1 MSNYLDARG
10 RPRIVVTGIG
20 MMSPLGNS
28 ADESW
33 EALING
39 RSGVARITQF
49 DASHLPVQ
57 IAGEVKDFDPKDYMD
72 FKEARRMS
80 RCSQLSVAAATMALA
95 DAGLA
100 NGLPDP
106 ERAGT
111 LMGTGVGGYE
121 VGDRETQILRTK
133 GFNRTSPFAMTAFL
147 PNMPSYHISLLA
159 GTQGPIATV
168 NAACATGTQAIGE
181 GAEFIRRGIADIVL
195 TGGVEGLIH
204 ESAVAGF
211 ARMLALTPNFNDDP
225 EHASMPFDKNR
236 EGFILSEGA
245 GVVVLERLDHAL
257 ARGAKIYAEFLGHA
271 SSSDAFHVAAQD
283 PEAAGAVRAMK
294 WAVEDAGKALTDI
307 DYINAHG
314 TSTPMNDMTETMA
327 IKKLFGEHA
336 YQIPVSST
344 KSSMGH
350 AMGGTGAIEAIFSI
364 YAINKEILPATL
376 NYNTPDPECDLD
388 YVPNTPRPAK
398 INTFLSN
405 SFGLGG
411 QNACLV
417 MGRYENHVDGDGVSE
432 QL

>member
-1 MSNYLDARG
+1 MSNYLDAKG

-20 MMSPLGNS
+20 MMSPLGHS

-33 EALING
+33 DALING

-57 IAGEVKDFDPKDYMD
+57 IAGEVKDFNPSDYMD

-80 RCSQLSVAAATMALA
+80 RCSQLSVAAATMALE
-95 DAGLA
+95 DSGLA
-100 NGLPDP
+100 NGLPNQ
-106 ERAGT
+106 ERTGT

-121 VGDRETQILRTK
+121 VADREVNILRTK

-147 PNMPSYHISLLA
+147 PNMPSYHVSLLA

-245 GVVVLERLDHAL
+245 GVLVLERLDHAL
-257 ARGAKIYAEFLGHA
+257 ARGVKIYAEFLGHA

-283 PEAAGAVRAMK
+283 PEGAGAVRAMR
-294 WAVEDAGKALTDI
+294 WAVEDSGKALTDI

-314 TSTPMNDMTETMA
+314 TSTTMNDMTETKA
-327 IKKLFGEHA
+327 IKKLFGERA

-364 YAINKEILPATL
+364 YAINKEILPATY

-398 INTFLSN
+398 VNTILSN

-417 MGRYENHVDGDGVSE
+417 MGRYDNHVDGDGE
-432 QL
+432 Q

>member
-1 MSNYLDARG
+1 MNNYLDARG

-20 MMSPLGNS
+20 MMSPLGHS

-33 EALING
+33 DALING

-80 RCSQLSVAAATMALA
+80 RCSQLSVAAATMALE

-100 NGLPDP
+100 NGLPDS

-121 VGDRETQILRTK
+121 VADREVQILRTK

-147 PNMPSYHISLLA
+147 PNMPSYHVSLLA

-245 GVVVLERLDHAL
+245 GVLVLERLDHAL
-257 ARGAKIYAEFLGHA
+257 ARGAKIHAEFLGHA

-307 DYINAHG
+307 GYINAHG
-314 TSTPMNDMTETMA
+314 TSTPMNDLTETKA

-336 YQIPVSST
+336 YKLAVSST

-364 YAINKEILPATL
+364 YAMNKEMLPATY

-388 YVPNTPRPAK
+388 YVPNVPRPAK
-398 INTFLSN
+398 VNTILSN

-417 MGRYENHVDGDGVSE
+417 MGRYDNQVNGDES
-432 QL
+432 

>member
-1 MSNYLDARG
+1 
-10 RPRIVVTGIG
+10 
-20 MMSPLGNS
+20 
-28 ADESW
+28 
-33 EALING
+33 
-39 RSGVARITQF
+39 
-49 DASHLPVQ
+49 
-57 IAGEVKDFDPKDYMD
+57 
-72 FKEARRMS
+72 
-80 RCSQLSVAAATMALA
+80 
-95 DAGLA
+95 
-100 NGLPDP
+100 
-106 ERAGT
+106 
-111 LMGTGVGGYE
+111 MGTGVGGYE
-121 VGDRETQILRTK
+121 VADREVQILRTK

-147 PNMPSYHISLLA
+147 PNMPSYHVSLLA

-245 GVVVLERLDHAL
+245 GVLVLERLDHAL

-307 DYINAHG
+307 EYINAHG
-314 TSTPMNDMTETMA
+314 TSTPMNDMTETKA
-327 IKKLFGEHA
+327 IKKLFGERA
-336 YQIPVSST
+336 YEIPVSST

-364 YAINKEILPATL
+364 YAMTKEILPATY

-398 INTFLSN
+398 VNTILSN

-417 MGRYENHVDGDGVSE
+417 MGRYENHVDGDGKQQS
-432 QL
+432 

>member
-1 MSNYLDARG
+1 MSNYLDAKG

-20 MMSPLGNS
+20 MMSPLGHS

-33 EALING
+33 DALING

-57 IAGEVKDFDPKDYMD
+57 IAGEVKEFDPKDYMD

-80 RCSQLSVAAATMALA
+80 RCSQLSVAAATMALE

-147 PNMPSYHISLLA
+147 PNMPSYHVSLLA

-294 WAVEDAGKALTDI
+294 WAVEDSGKELTDI

-314 TSTPMNDMTETMA
+314 TSTPMNDMTETKA
-327 IKKLFGEHA
+327 IKKLFGERA
-336 YQIPVSST
+336 YEIPVSST

-364 YAINKEILPATL
+364 YAINKEILPATY

-398 INTFLSN
+398 VNTILSN

-417 MGRYENHVDGDGVSE
+417 MGRYDNHVNEDE
-432 QL
+432 KQ

>member
-1 MSNYLDARG
+1 MSNYLDAQG
-10 RPRIVVTGIG
+10 RPRIVVTGLG
-20 MMSPLGNS
+20 MMSPLGHTV
-28 ADESW
+28 DESW
-33 EALING
+33 DALING

-57 IAGEVKDFDPKDYMD
+57 IAGEVKDFDPRPYMD

-80 RCSQLSVAAATMALA
+80 RCSQLATAAAFMALE
-95 DAGLA
+95 DAGLS
-100 NGLPDP
+100 NGLPNK

-111 LMGTGVGGYE
+111 LVGTGVGGFE

-133 GFNRTSPFAMTAFL
+133 GFHRTSPFAMTAFL
-147 PNMPSYHISLLA
+147 PNMPSYHVSLLA

-211 ARMLALTPNFNDDP
+211 ARMLALALNFNDDP

-236 EGFILSEGA
+236 EGFVLSEGS
-245 GVVVLERLDHAL
+245 GILVLERLDHAL
-257 ARGAKIYAEFLGHA
+257 GRGAKIYAEFLGHA

-283 PEAAGAVRAMK
+283 PEAAGAMRAMR
-294 WAVEDAGKALTDI
+294 WAIEDAHKKLTDI

-327 IKKLFGEHA
+327 IKRLFGERA
-336 YQIPVSST
+336 YEIPVSSN
-344 KSSMGH
+344 KSIMGH

-364 YAINKEILPATL
+364 YTMTKSLIPPTW

-388 YVPNTPRPAK
+388 YVPEGPRPAEVK
-398 INTFLSN
+398 TILSN

-417 MGRYENHVDGDGVSE
+417 MGKYDNHVSK
-432 QL
+432 

>member
-1 MSNYLDARG
+1 MNNYLDARG
-10 RPRIVVTGIG
+10 RPRIMVTGIG
-20 MMSPLGNS
+20 MMSPLGHS

-33 EALING
+33 DALING

-80 RCSQLSVAAATMALA
+80 RCSQLSVAAATMALE

-100 NGLPDP
+100 NGLPDS

-121 VGDRETQILRTK
+121 VADREVQILRTK

-147 PNMPSYHISLLA
+147 PNMPSYHVSLLA

-245 GVVVLERLDHAL
+245 GVLVLERLDHAL
-257 ARGAKIYAEFLGHA
+257 ARGAKIHAEFLGHA

-307 DYINAHG
+307 GYINAHG
-314 TSTPMNDMTETMA
+314 TSTPMNDLTETKA

-336 YQIPVSST
+336 YKLAVSST

-364 YAINKEILPATL
+364 YAMNKEMLPATY

-388 YVPNTPRPAK
+388 YVPNVPRPAK
-398 INTFLSN
+398 VNTILSN

-417 MGRYENHVDGDGVSE
+417 MGRYDNQVNGDES
-432 QL
+432 

>member
-1 MSNYLDARG
+1 MSNYLDAKG
-10 RPRIVVTGIG
+10 RPRIVVTGLG
-20 MMSPLGNS
+20 MMSPLGHS

-33 EALING
+33 DALING

-57 IAGEVKDFDPKDYMD
+57 IAGEVKEFDPKDYMD

-80 RCSQLSVAAATMALA
+80 RCSQLSVAAATMALE

-100 NGLPDP
+100 NGLPDN

-121 VGDRETQILRTK
+121 VADREVQILRTK

-147 PNMPSYHISLLA
+147 PNMPSYHVSLLA

-181 GAEFIRRGIADIVL
+181 GAEFIRRGIADIVF

-245 GVVVLERLDHAL
+245 GVLVLERLDHAL

-283 PEAAGAVRAMK
+283 PEAAGAMRAMK

-307 DYINAHG
+307 EYINAHG
-314 TSTPMNDMTETMA
+314 TSTPMNDMTETKA
-327 IKKLFGEHA
+327 IKKLFGERA
-336 YQIPVSST
+336 YEIPVSST

-364 YAINKEILPATL
+364 YAMNKEILPATY

-398 INTFLSN
+398 VNTILSN

-417 MGRYENHVDGDGVSE
+417 MGRYDNHVDRDGEKQS
-432 QL
+432 

>member
-1 MSNYLDARG
+1 MSNYLDAKG

-20 MMSPLGNS
+20 MMSPLGHS

-33 EALING
+33 DALING
-39 RSGVARITQF
+39 RSGVGPITQF

-57 IAGEVKDFDPKDYMD
+57 IAGEVKDFNPRDYMD

-80 RCSQLSVAAATMALA
+80 RCSQLSVAAATMALE

-100 NGLPDP
+100 NGLPDQ
-106 ERAGT
+106 ERTGT

-147 PNMPSYHISLLA
+147 PNMPSYHVSLLA

-168 NAACATGTQAIGE
+168 NAACATGTQAVGE

-211 ARMLALTPNFNDDP
+211 SRMLALTPNFNDDP
-225 EHASMPFDKNR
+225 ERASMPFDKDR
-236 EGFILSEGA
+236 EGFVLSEGA
-245 GVVVLERLDHAL
+245 GVLVLERLDHAL
-257 ARGAKIYAEFLGHA
+257 ERGAKIYAEFLGHA

-283 PEAAGAVRAMK
+283 PNAAGAVRAMK
-294 WAVEDAGKALTDI
+294 WAVEDACLEPNDI
-307 DYINAHG
+307 EYINAHG
-314 TSTPMNDMTETMA
+314 TSTPMNDMTETKA
-327 IKKLFGEHA
+327 IKKLFGERA

-364 YAINKEILPATL
+364 YAMNKEILPATY

-398 INTFLSN
+398 VNTILSN

-417 MGRYENHVDGDGVSE
+417 MGRYDNHVNGDGK
-432 QL
+432 Q

>member
-20 MMSPLGNS
+20 MMSPLGHS

-33 EALING
+33 DALING

-49 DASHLPVQ
+49 DASHLPVR
-57 IAGEVKDFDPKDYMD
+57 IAGEVKDFDPKKYMN

-80 RCSQLSVAAATMALA
+80 RCSQLAVAAATMALE

-100 NGLPDP
+100 HGLPNT

-111 LMGTGVGGYE
+111 LIGTGVGGYE

-133 GFNRTSPFAMTAFL
+133 GFTRTSPFAMTAFL
-147 PNMPSYHISLLA
+147 PNMSSYHVSLLA

-181 GAEFIRRGIADIVL
+181 GAEFIRRGLADIVL
-195 TGGVEGLIH
+195 AGGTEGLIH
-204 ESAVAGF
+204 ESAIAGF

-225 EHASMPFDKNR
+225 QHASMPFDKNR
-236 EGFILSEGA
+236 EGFVLSEGA
-245 GVVVLERLDHAL
+245 GVLVLERLDHAL
-257 ARGAKIYAEFLGHA
+257 ARGVKIYAEFLGHA

-283 PEAAGAVRAMK
+283 PNAAGAVRAMK
-294 WAVEDAGKALTDI
+294 WAIEDAGKDLTDI

-314 TSTPMNDMTETMA
+314 TSTPMNDMTETMG
-327 IKKLFGEHA
+327 IKRLFGQRA
-336 YQIPVSST
+336 YEIPVSAN
-344 KSSMGH
+344 KSVMGH

-364 YAINKEILPATL
+364 YTINKGLIPPTW
-376 NYNTPDPECDLD
+376 NYETPDPECDLD
-388 YVPNTPRPAK
+388 YVPNVPRPAQV
-398 INTFLSN
+398 NTILSN

-417 MGRYENHVDGDGVSE
+417 MGRYDNNINGDGS
-432 QL
+432 

>member
-1 MSNYLDARG
+1 MSNYLDAKG

-20 MMSPLGNS
+20 MMSPLGHS

-33 EALING
+33 DALVNG

-49 DASHLPVQ
+49 DASHLPVR

-80 RCSQLSVAAATMALA
+80 RCSHLSVAAATMALE

-100 NGLPDP
+100 NGLPDS

-121 VGDRETQILRTK
+121 VADRETQILRTK

-147 PNMPSYHISLLA
+147 PNMPSYHVSLLA

-245 GVVVLERLDHAL
+245 GVLVLERLDHAL
-257 ARGAKIYAEFLGHA
+257 ARGAKIHAEFLGHA

-294 WAVEDAGKALTDI
+294 WAIEDAGKALTDI
-307 DYINAHG
+307 GYINAHG
-314 TSTPMNDMTETMA
+314 TSTPMNDLTETKA

-336 YQIPVSST
+336 YELAVSST

-364 YAINKEILPATL
+364 YAINKELLPATY

-388 YVPNTPRPAK
+388 YVPNAPRPAK
-398 INTFLSN
+398 VDTILSN

-417 MGRYENHVDGDGVSE
+417 MGRYDNHVDGDGS
-432 QL
+432 

>member
-1 MSNYLDARG
+1 MSNYLDAKG

-33 EALING
+33 DALVNG
-39 RSGVARITQF
+39 RSGITKITQF
-49 DASHLPVQ
+49 DYSHLPVH
-57 IAGEVKDFDPKDYMD
+57 IAGEVKDFNPKDYMN

-80 RCSQLSVAAATMALA
+80 RCSQLSVAAATQALE

-100 NGLPDP
+100 NGLPNK

-111 LMGTGVGGYE
+111 LMGTGVGGFE
-121 VGDRETQILRTK
+121 VGDRETQILRTQ

-147 PNMPSYHISLLA
+147 PNMPSYHVSLLA

-181 GAEFIRRGIADIVL
+181 GAEFIRRGLADIVL

-236 EGFILSEGA
+236 EGFVLSEGA
-245 GVVVLERLDHAL
+245 GVLVLERLDHAL
-257 ARGAKIYAEFLGHA
+257 DRGAKIYAEFLGHA

-283 PEAAGAVRAMK
+283 PNAAGAVRAMR
-294 WAVEDAGKALTDI
+294 WAVEDAGLELTDI
-307 DYINAHG
+307 QYINAHG
-314 TSTPMNDMTETMA
+314 TSTPMNDKTETMA
-327 IKKLFGEHA
+327 IKNLFGEYA
-336 YQIPVSST
+336 YEIPVSST
-344 KSSMGH
+344 KSLMGH

-364 YAINKEILPATL
+364 YAMNKEMIPATY

-398 INTFLSN
+398 VNAILSN

-417 MGRYENHVDGDGVSE
+417 MGRYDNSVNGDGD
-432 QL
+432 